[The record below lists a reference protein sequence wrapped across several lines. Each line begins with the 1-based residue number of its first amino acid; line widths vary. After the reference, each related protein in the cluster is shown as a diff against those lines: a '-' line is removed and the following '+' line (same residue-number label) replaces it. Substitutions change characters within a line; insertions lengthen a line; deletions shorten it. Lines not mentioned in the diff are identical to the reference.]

1 MTGCLE
7 DAIALAARAHRGQ
20 LDRGGQPYILHVLRV
35 MLRQH
40 DEVARIVAVLHD
52 VLEDTAITLADLS
65 VAGYRAEICVAVDCL
80 TRRTGE
86 PYEEMIDRVAAN
98 PIACQVKLADLEDN
112 MDTRRLESSGEITGA
127 LARLAKYKAAWDKL
141 MALG

>member
-1 MTGCLE
+1 VTGCLE

-20 LDRGGQPYILHVLRV
+20 QDRGGQPYVLHVLRV

-52 VLEDTAITLADLS
+52 VLEDTSITLADLS
-65 VAGYRAEICVAVDCL
+65 EAGYSAEICVAVDCL
-80 TRRTGE
+80 TRRTSE

-98 PIACQVKLADLEDN
+98 PIARRVKLADLEDN
-112 MDTRRLESSGEITGA
+112 MDVRRLDSFGEVAI
-127 LARLAKYKAAWDKL
+127 ARLAKYKAAWDKL
-141 MALG
+141 RSLG